1 MMQVRCIQKFRDSTG
16 KIYGYR
22 VQDINGVTQDVRPEN
37 LKQAIRNNQIRVV
50 NLTLTSDNRLVDSKE
65 HILQDKSLG
74 KAPEKQETYK
84 EKLKS
89 WFNGIAQY
97 AVSVF
102 GTGDVDIVDLA
113 TSNGKTT
120 LMVVVFGVDYN
131 PTGKDERGVEIVL
144 DMDIEG
150 GVAKA
155 GGCIGYIDGAA
166 IDIDFNSKPLKSPIM
181 SDSNTAELKAMID
194 KAHAK
199 YLSWKS
205 DTSNSPLNAGSSRV
219 IEAINKATG
228 AKFEL
233 SCSGKYTGNLD
244 YYAYY
249 DEGGQELV
257 IRLGKMISS
266 DALKQSGVDTSRV
279 NELNPTLGKFI
290 DRDIIRFIC
299 QGVDTSV
306 LELNKANVTKVAE
319 LIKKQLA

>member
-1 MMQVRCIQKFRDSTG
+1 MMQVRCVQKFRDSTG

-102 GTGDVDIVDLA
+102 GAGDVDIVDLV
-113 TSNGKTT
+113 NRDGKTF
-120 LMVVVFGVDYN
+120 LMVIVSGVDYN
-131 PTGKDERGVEIVL
+131 PTGKDEREVEIVL
-144 DMDIEG
+144 DMDIKG

-155 GGCIGYIDGAA
+155 GGCIAYADGAA
-166 IDIDFNSKPLKSPIM
+166 LEVDFNSKPLKSPIM

-194 KAHAK
+194 KAYAK

-205 DTSNSPLNAGSSRV
+205 GASNSPLNAYSSRV